1 MESFLTGL
9 QPSGNLHIGNYFG
22 CIKDNIEYSKKAK
35 SSIIFIADLHAL
47 TTVQDK
53 LLLQKYI
60 KEQAITLLACGLDPK
75 KTILFKQ
82 SDVLAHSELTWI
94 LSTITPLSFIERC
107 HSFKDK
113 KSKGFQTN
121 VGLLTYPILMVSD
134 IVLYS
139 PDTVPV
145 GKDQKQHLEI
155 SRDIVNKFNNIYG
168 GSVLKLPEPLI
179 SEKYGVIPGIDG
191 EKMSK
196 SYNNTIPIFAEKSII
211 KKSVMKIKTDS
222 KSIDEV
228 KDYKNCTI
236 FKLSSLFLDDKDLN
250 LLKQKYETKGIGYG
264 ELKNNLYNTIINYF
278 SKFKSKYDY
287 YNDNYDLVENILSE
301 GSIKANNIANNQ
313 LNKIKK
319 RIGLL

>member
-1 MESFLTGL
+1 MQSFLTGL
-9 QPSGNLHIGNYFG
+9 QPSGTLHIGNYFG
-22 CIKDNIEYSKKAK
+22 CIKDNIEYAK
-35 SSIIFIADLHAL
+35 NAKFSVIFIADLHAL

-53 LLLQKYI
+53 SLLKNYI
-60 KEQAITLLACGLDPK
+60 KEQAITLLACGLEPE

-82 SDVLAHSELTWI
+82 SDVQAHSELAWI
-94 LSTITPLSFIERC
+94 LNTITPLSFIERS

-113 KSKGFQTN
+113 KNKGLQVN

-155 SRDIVNKFNNIYG
+155 TRDIVNKFNSIYG

-179 SEKYGVIPGIDG
+179 SDKYGVIPGIDG

-196 SYNNTIPIFAEKSII
+196 SYNNTIPIFADEKII

-222 KSIDEV
+222 KSIDEI
-228 KDYKNCTI
+228 KDYNNCTI
-236 FKLSSLFLDDKDLN
+236 FKLSSLFLNAEELN
-250 LLKQKYETKGIGYG
+250 TLKQKYLTKGIAYG
-264 ELKNNLYNTIINYF
+264 ELKNDLYNIIINYF

-287 YNDNYDLVENILSE
+287 YQDNYDLVENILKD
-301 GSIKANNIANNQ
+301 GAIRANNIANNQ

-319 RIGLL
+319 KIGLL